1 MSEADDLLRDALLAK
16 AKLAKARLTNKNQS
30 ELKTEIATAAVTA
43 DPLVPVA
50 DDGTATMQPKRT
62 PVPLRQQMSKEGRD
76 LAEKAATGVNLSG
89 EGGIVDVPDEVL
101 LYGYSDD
108 QKAKDPSLKDGPMI
122 SIPKALQLAIELIAD
137 AGLTV
142 AGTASEGAGYVIGGI
157 ADLFMKAGM
166 SEGNATRFAND
177 MMAMPDAF
185 MGSPSSLM
193 RGRQM
198 LNPSVGGITEAKVAR
213 QFTPDEI
220 TAMRTAQAPAP
231 VAAAPTAPVAT
242 QTAAQTAAQAAP
254 TLTPDALGELIRV
267 ASTGGRGSQKAAE
280 ALAAAAKVNPDA
292 AAAAER
298 LGIDVPADIL
308 SNDTQLKSAAGL
320 SRSLAGSEAEAD
332 FRNVV
337 VAASR
342 RASEVMAEMDA
353 TPDIST
359 VALRIN
365 KEVKK
370 VRAELETAAKGLY
383 DEVDA
388 VVPAKSLVEPQNS
401 IILLSKMLED
411 LGGVGGLTGKEKMLF
426 DKLTDPDTPL
436 TYAALKKFRTS
447 IGRAVNQGDGEFAD
461 MDIGTAKRIYRAL
474 TEDYLST
481 AQRVGGDKA
490 RATLRLANQTKEK
503 QKILEKRMVNFF
515 AKDGEKSIARILTS
529 AMSKGAKQG
538 DITDLNR
545 ILKLVPQEMQREAL
559 ATALGAIS
567 RSDNQAFDGPFDFAK
582 FSSTFNALK
591 TNKDVY
597 ERVIKV
603 LGPETEKVFN
613 DLNDISKLITQGR
626 AAVITTGKANQ
637 ALVQAIT
644 AEGVVKT
651 VFQKIM
657 GNRIIRAGVGYM
669 GGGQAGAMAMDT
681 LGEILLSKK
690 DKVKIAA
697 AGDFFNSS
705 TFKKLAVS
713 ASEPEIVAAIKAPAF
728 KRLANALSISD
739 GRGFLEAALLAS
751 STNESSVGP
760 AEAATPEAQAAYD
773 SVEVPTM
780 QLDADGATA
789 ALIKALRGT
798 EAAAQVREAA
808 Q

>member
-1 MSEADDLLRDALLAK
+1 MAGKDIKGMSKEELHRQILLLEA
-16 AKLAKARLTNKNQS
+16 
-30 ELKTEIATAAVTA
+30 LKIVEKDQAETTAAVTA

-50 DDGTATMQPKRT
+50 DDGTATVQPKRT
-62 PVPLRQQMSKEGRD
+62 PVPLRQQMSKDGRE
-76 LAEKAATGVNLSG
+76 LAEQAATGVNLSG

-101 LYGYSDD
+101 LYGYSDA

-122 SIPKALQLAIELIAD
+122 SIPQAVQLALELIGD

-157 ADLFMKAGM
+157 ADLFIKAGM
-166 SEGNATRFAND
+166 SEGNATRFARD

-231 VAAAPTAPVAT
+231 VAAAPTARASAQAAPV
-242 QTAAQTAAQAAP
+242 AAP
-254 TLTPDALGELIRV
+254 TLTPDALGNLIRV
-267 ASTGGRGSQKAAE
+267 ASSGGRGSQKAAE

-789 ALIKALRGT
+789 ALIKSLRGT

>member
-16 AKLAKARLTNKNQS
+16 AKLAKARLTNKDQS
-30 ELKTEIATAAVTA
+30 ELKTETATASTM
-43 DPLVPVA
+43 PVPVA
-50 DDGTATMQPKRT
+50 NDGTATVQPKRT

-108 QKAKDPSLKDGPMI
+108 QKAKDPSLTDGPMI
-122 SIPKALQLAIELIAD
+122 SIPQAVQLALELIGD

-166 SEGNATRFAND
+166 SEGNATRFARD

-193 RGRQM
+193 RGRKM

-231 VAAAPTAPVAT
+231 VAAAPTARVAT
-242 QTAAQTAAQAAP
+242 QTAP

-267 ASTGGRGSQKAAE
+267 ASTSGRGSQKAAE
-280 ALAAAAKVNPDA
+280 ALAAAAKVNPEA

-298 LGIDVPADIL
+298 LGIDVPADVL
-308 SNDTQLKSAAGL
+308 SDNTQLRSATGL
-320 SRSLAGSEAEAD
+320 SRSIAGSEAEAD
-332 FRNVV
+332 FRNIV
-337 VAASR
+337 VAASKQ
-342 RASEVMAEMDA
+342 ADEMMATIDA
-353 TPDIST
+353 TPDVASISE
-359 VALRIN
+359 RIQTTL
-365 KEVKK
+365 KQTQTS
-370 VRAELETAAKGLY
+370 LQQAAKGLY
-383 DEVDA
+383 NQVDS
-388 VVPAKSLVEPQNS
+388 VVPANSLVEPQNS
-401 IILLSKMLED
+401 VMLLNKMLEE
-411 LGGVGGLTGKEKMLF
+411 LGGVNALTGKEKMLF
-426 DKLTDPDTPL
+426 DTLTDPNTPL
-436 TYAALKKFRTS
+436 TYAALKKFRNG
-447 IGRAVNQGDGEFAD
+447 IGKAINKGEGEFAD
-461 MDIGTAKRIYRAL
+461 MDTGTAKRIYGAL
-474 TEDYLST
+474 TEDYLAT
-481 AQRVGGDKA
+481 AQRVGGDEA
-490 RATLRLANQTKEK
+490 RATLRLANQTTAK

-626 AAVITTGKANQ
+626 AAVIPTGKANQ

-644 AEGVVKT
+644 AEGAVKT
-651 VFQKIM
+651 VFQRIM

-697 AGDFFNSS
+697 AGNFFNSS

-713 ASEPEIVAAIKAPAF
+713 ASEPEIVAAIKTPAF
-728 KRLANALSISD
+728 KRLANALNISD

-760 AEAATPEAQAAYD
+760 AEAATPEAQAAFD
-773 SVEVPTM
+773 SVSVPTM
-780 QLDADGATA
+780 EIDPEGATA
-789 ALIKALRGT
+789 ALIKAIQ
-798 EAAAQVREAA
+798 EQKVVSNKVQQAAQ
-808 Q
+808 

>member
-1 MSEADDLLRDALLAK
+1 MAGKNIKSMSKEELHRQILLLEA
-16 AKLAKARLTNKNQS
+16 
-30 ELKTEIATAAVTA
+30 LKIVEKDQAETTAAETTSTM
-43 DPLVPVA
+43 PVPVA
-50 DDGTATMQPKRT
+50 EDGTAKVQPKRT

-101 LYGYSDD
+101 LYGYSDA
-108 QKAKDPSLKDGPMI
+108 QKAADPSLKDGPTI
-122 SIPKALQLAIELIAD
+122 TIPQAVQSALELIGD

-177 MMAMPDAF
+177 MMSMPDAF

-213 QFTPDEI
+213 QFTPDELA
-220 TAMRTAQAPAP
+220 AMRTVQAPAP
-231 VAAAPTAPVAT
+231 VAAAPT
-242 QTAAQTAAQAAP
+242 AQTAAQAAP
-254 TLTPDALGELIRV
+254 TLTPDALGKLIRV

-337 VAASR
+337 VAASK

-383 DEVDA
+383 NEVDA

-401 IILLSKMLED
+401 MILLSKMLED
-411 LGGVGGLTGKEKMLF
+411 LGGVGGLTGKEKILF

-447 IGRAVNQGDGEFAD
+447 IGRAVNQGDGEYAD

-481 AQRVGGDKA
+481 AQRVGGDEA
-490 RATLRLANQTKEK
+490 RATLRLANQTTVK
-503 QKILEKRMVNFF
+503 QKALEKRMVNFF
-515 AKDGEKSIARILTS
+515 AKDGEKSIASVLTA
-529 AMSKGAKQG
+529 AMSQGSKKG
-538 DITDLNR
+538 DITNLNR

-591 TNKDVY
+591 INNDVY
-597 ERVIKV
+597 KRVIKI

-626 AAVITTGKANQ
+626 AAVIPTGKANQ

-644 AEGVVKT
+644 AEGAVKT
-651 VFQKIM
+651 VFQRIM

-697 AGDFFNSS
+697 AGNFFNSS

-713 ASEPEIVAAIKAPAF
+713 ASEPEIVAAIKTPAF
-728 KRLANALSISD
+728 KRLANALNISD

-760 AEAATPEAQAAYD
+760 AEAATPEAQAAFD
-773 SVEVPTM
+773 SVSVPTV
-780 QLDADGATA
+780 QIDPEGATA
-789 ALIKALRGT
+789 ALIRAIQEQKVVSSKVQQ
-798 EAAAQVREAA
+798 AAQ
-808 Q
+808 

>member
-1 MSEADDLLRDALLAK
+1 MAGKNIKSMSKEELHRQILILEA
-16 AKLAKARLTNKNQS
+16 
-30 ELKTEIATAAVTA
+30 LKIVEKDQAETTAAETTSTM
-43 DPLVPVA
+43 PVPVA
-50 DDGTATMQPKRT
+50 EDGTATVQPKGT
-62 PVPLRQQMSKEGRD
+62 SVPLRQQMSKEGRD
-76 LAEKAATGVNLSG
+76 LAEKAATGYNMSG

-101 LYGYSDD
+101 LYGYSDA
-108 QKAKDPSLKDGPMI
+108 QKAADPSLKDGPTI
-122 SIPKALQLAIELIAD
+122 TIPQAVQSALELIGD
-137 AGLTV
+137 VGLTV

-177 MMAMPDAF
+177 MMSMPDAF

-213 QFTPDEI
+213 QFTPDELA
-220 TAMRTAQAPAP
+220 AMRTVQAPAP
-231 VAAAPTAPVAT
+231 VAAAPTARVAT
-242 QTAAQTAAQAAP
+242 QAAP
-254 TLTPDALGELIRV
+254 TLTPDALGDLIRV
-267 ASTGGRGSQKAAE
+267 ASSGGRGSQKAAE
-280 ALAAAAKVNPDA
+280 ALAEAAKVNPNA

-337 VAASR
+337 VAASK
-342 RASEVMAEMDA
+342 RANEVMEEMDA

-359 VALRIN
+359 VAARI
-365 KEVKK
+365 KTTVLQT
-370 VRAELETAAKGLY
+370 RAELERAAGGLY
-383 DEVDA
+383 KEVDA
-388 VVPAKSLVEPQNS
+388 AVPASSLVEPQNS
-401 IILLSKMLED
+401 VMLLNKMLEE
-411 LGGVGGLTGKEKMLF
+411 LGGVGGLAGKEKMLF
-426 DKLTDPDTPL
+426 DKLTDPNTPL

-447 IGRAVNQGDGEFAD
+447 IGKAINKGEGEFAD
-461 MDIGTAKRIYRAL
+461 MDTGTAKRIYRAL

-481 AQRVGGDKA
+481 AQRVGGDEA
-490 RATLRLANQTKEK
+490 RATLRLANQTTVK
-503 QKILEKRMVNFF
+503 QKALEKRMVNFF
-515 AKDGEKSIARILTS
+515 AKDGEKSIASVLTA
-529 AMSKGAKQG
+529 AMSQGSKKG
-538 DITDLNR
+538 DITNLNR

-591 TNKDVY
+591 INNDVY
-597 ERVIKV
+597 KRVIKI

-626 AAVITTGKANQ
+626 AAVIPTGKANQ

-644 AEGVVKT
+644 AEGAVKT
-651 VFQKIM
+651 VFQRIM
-657 GNRIIRAGVGYM
+657 GNRIVRAGVGYV

-713 ASEPEIVAAIKAPAF
+713 ASEPEIVAAIKTPAF
-728 KRLANALSISD
+728 KRLANALNISD

-760 AEAATPEAQAAYD
+760 AEAATPEAQAAFD
-773 SVEVPTM
+773 SVSVPTM
-780 QLDADGATA
+780 EIDPEGATA
-789 ALIKALRGT
+789 ALIKAIQ
-798 EAAAQVREAA
+798 EQKVVSNKVQQAAQ
-808 Q
+808 

>member
-1 MSEADDLLRDALLAK
+1 MAGKDIKGMSKEELHRQILLLEA
-16 AKLAKARLTNKNQS
+16 
-30 ELKTEIATAAVTA
+30 LKIVEKDQAETTAAVTA

-50 DDGTATMQPKRT
+50 DDGTATVQPKRT
-62 PVPLRQQMSKEGRD
+62 PVPLRQQMSKDGRE
-76 LAEKAATGVNLSG
+76 LAEQAATGVNLSG

-101 LYGYSDD
+101 LYGYSDA

-122 SIPKALQLAIELIAD
+122 SIPQAVQLALELIGD

-157 ADLFMKAGM
+157 ADLFIKAGM
-166 SEGNATRFAND
+166 SEGNATRFARD

-231 VAAAPTAPVAT
+231 VAAAPTARASAQAAPV
-242 QTAAQTAAQAAP
+242 AAP
-254 TLTPDALGELIRV
+254 TLTPDALGNLIRV
-267 ASTGGRGSQKAAE
+267 ASSGGRGSQKAAE

-401 IILLSKMLED
+401 MILLSKMLED

-545 ILKLVPQEMQREAL
+545 ILKLVPQELQREAL

-789 ALIKALRGT
+789 ALIKSIRGT
-798 EAAAQVREAA
+798 DTAAQVREAA
-808 Q
+808 R

>member
-1 MSEADDLLRDALLAK
+1 MAGKDIKGMSKEELHRQILLLEA
-16 AKLAKARLTNKNQS
+16 
-30 ELKTEIATAAVTA
+30 LKIVEKDQAETTAAVTA

-50 DDGTATMQPKRT
+50 DDGTATVQPKRT
-62 PVPLRQQMSKEGRD
+62 PVPLRQQMSKDGRE
-76 LAEKAATGVNLSG
+76 LAEQAATGVNLSG

-101 LYGYSDD
+101 LYGYSDA

-122 SIPKALQLAIELIAD
+122 SIPQAVQLALELIGD

-166 SEGNATRFAND
+166 SEGNATRFARD

-231 VAAAPTAPVAT
+231 VAAAPTARASAQAAPVA
-242 QTAAQTAAQAAP
+242 AAP

-401 IILLSKMLED
+401 MILLSKMLED

-789 ALIKALRGT
+789 ALIEALRGT
-798 EAAAQVREAA
+798 DAAAQVREAA

>member
-1 MSEADDLLRDALLAK
+1 MAGKDIKGMSKEELHRQILLLEA
-16 AKLAKARLTNKNQS
+16 
-30 ELKTEIATAAVTA
+30 LKIVEKDQAETTAAVTA

-50 DDGTATMQPKRT
+50 DDGTATVQPKRT

-76 LAEKAATGVNLSG
+76 LAEKAATGFNMSG

-101 LYGYSDD
+101 LYGYSEA
-108 QKAKDPSLKDGPMI
+108 QKAADPSLKDGPMI

-231 VAAAPTAPVAT
+231 VAAAPTARASAQAAPVA
-242 QTAAQTAAQAAP
+242 AAP

-342 RASEVMAEMDA
+342 RASEVMEEMDA

-401 IILLSKMLED
+401 MILLSKMLED

-447 IGRAVNQGDGEFAD
+447 IGRAVNQGDGEYAD
-461 MDIGTAKRIYRAL
+461 MDIGTAKRIYGAL
-474 TEDYLST
+474 TEDYLAT
-481 AQRVGGDKA
+481 AQRVGGDEA
-490 RATLRLANQTKEK
+490 RATLRLANQTTAK

-545 ILKLVPQEMQREAL
+545 ILKLVPQELQREAL

-657 GNRIIRAGVGYM
+657 GNRIVRAAAGYV

-713 ASEPEIVAAIKAPAF
+713 ASEPEIVAAIKTPAF
-728 KRLANALSISD
+728 KRLANALNISD

-760 AEAATPEAQAAYD
+760 AEAATPEAQAAFD
-773 SVEVPTM
+773 SVSVPTM
-780 QLDADGATA
+780 EIDPEGATA
-789 ALIKALRGT
+789 ALIKAIQ
-798 EAAAQVREAA
+798 EQKVVSSKVQQAAQ
-808 Q
+808 

>member
-16 AKLAKARLTNKNQS
+16 AKLAKARLASENQS
-30 ELKTEIATAAVTA
+30 EAKKAEAKAVTA
-43 DPLVPVA
+43 DPMVPRA
-50 DDGTATMQPKRT
+50 DDGTVTVQPKKAS
-62 PVPLRQQMSKEGRD
+62 VPLRQQMSQEGRE
-76 LAEKAATGVNLSG
+76 LAEQAATGFNMSG

-101 LYGYSDD
+101 LYGYSDA

-122 SIPKALQLAIELIAD
+122 SIPQAVQLALELIGDSA
-137 AGLTV
+137 LTV

-157 ADLFMKAGM
+157 ADLLMKAGM
-166 SEGNATRFAND
+166 SEGNATRFARD

-193 RGRQM
+193 RGRKM
-198 LNPSVGGITEAKVAR
+198 VNPSVGGITEAQVAR

-220 TAMRTAQAPAP
+220 TAMRTAQAPVPA
-231 VAAAPTAPVAT
+231 AAAPTAPVA
-242 QTAAQTAAQAAP
+242 AQAAAQAAP

-320 SRSLAGSEAEAD
+320 SRSIAGSEAEAD

-342 RASEVMAEMDA
+342 RANEVMAEMDA

-359 VALRIN
+359 VAARI
-365 KEVKK
+365 KTTVLQT
-370 VRAELETAAKGLY
+370 RAELERAAKRLY
-383 DEVDA
+383 KEVDA
-388 VVPAKSLVEPQNS
+388 AVPASSLVEPQNS
-401 IILLSKMLED
+401 VMLLNKMLED
-411 LGGVGGLTGKEKMLF
+411 LGGVGGLTGKEKILF
-426 DKLTDPDTPL
+426 DKLTDPNTPL

-447 IGRAVNQGDGEFAD
+447 IGRAVNQGEGEYAD
-461 MDIGTAKRIYRAL
+461 MDIGTAKRIYGAL
-474 TEDYLST
+474 TEDYLAT
-481 AQRVGGDKA
+481 AQKVGGDEA
-490 RATLRLANQTKEK
+490 RATLRLANQTTAK
-503 QKILEKRMVNFF
+503 QKALEKRMINFF
-515 AKDGEKSIARILTS
+515 AKDGEKSIASVLTA
-529 AMSKGAKQG
+529 AMSQGSKKG
-538 DITDLNR
+538 DITNLNR

-591 TNKDVY
+591 INDDVY
-597 ERVIKV
+597 KRVIKI

-626 AAVITTGKANQ
+626 AAVIPTGKANQ
-637 ALVQAIT
+637 AVVQAIT
-644 AEGVVKT
+644 AEGAVKT
-651 VFQKIM
+651 VFQRIM
-657 GNRIIRAGVGYM
+657 GNRIVRAGVGYA

-690 DKVKIAA
+690 DKIKIAA
-697 AGDFFNSS
+697 AGGFFNSS

-713 ASEPEIVAAIKAPAF
+713 ASEPEIAAAIKTPAF
-728 KRLANALSISD
+728 KRLANALNISD

-760 AEAATPEAQAAYD
+760 AEAATPEAQAMYD
-773 SVEVPTM
+773 SVKVPTM
-780 QLDADGATA
+780 QFDEGGATA
-789 ALIKALRGT
+789 ALIRSLKGT
-798 EAAAQVREAA
+798 DAAAQLQEAA